1 MWKKIDEIGIFN
13 CYQWISEDK
22 PKNRLDEMSIEQL
35 QLFLSDAEK
44 FENYELCCK
53 LRDKILEKK
62 NLLPIT

>member
-1 MWKKIDEIGIFN
+1 MCKKNKIGIFN
-13 CYQWISEDK
+13 CYQWVSKGK
-22 PKNRLDEMSIEQL
+22 PKSLLDEMTVKQL